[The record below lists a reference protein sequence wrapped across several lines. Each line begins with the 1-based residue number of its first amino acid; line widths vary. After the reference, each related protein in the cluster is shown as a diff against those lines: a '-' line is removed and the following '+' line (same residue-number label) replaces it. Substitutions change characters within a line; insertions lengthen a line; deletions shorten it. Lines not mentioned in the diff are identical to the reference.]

1 MISLCL
7 SLCWL
12 ILHGG
17 EFISFIKS
25 WTSNKNWFGKLYMTP
40 IIIFCLPAIIL
51 TFLFEIIV
59 LIVAEIAL
67 LGIKKEYRNDKKG

>member
-1 MISLCL
+1 
-7 SLCWL
+7 
-12 ILHGG
+12 
-17 EFISFIKS
+17 
-25 WTSNKNWFGKLYMTP
+25 MTP